1 MGKIEN
7 KIEIYQ
13 KKVEELKSIRSEI
26 ERQHAEFRNFM
37 RPQKDY
43 LNEKKSEL
51 NKYLDDNIIKIRLG
65 DFIEVLSLIVDVEK
79 NTLKYD
85 IKTNMYYIGKYQLKN
100 TLNKDKKIKY
110 YCNSYPMVMLS
121 LFIKEKEYI
130 ICYKMDV
137 NEIQYDGKKMIDHC
151 SARIIPDTNYLVGYK
166 TDIVIDKNVD
176 DIIINFNLYNLS
188 CMNDS
193 ELIMQTLNKYNN
205 KVKKIGG
212 KK

>member
-13 KKVEELKSIRSEI
+13 QKVEELKSIRNEI
-26 ERQHAEFRNFM
+26 ERQHTEFRNFM

-65 DFIEVLSLIVDVEK
+65 DFIEALSSIVDVEK
-79 NTLKYD
+79 NTIKYD
-85 IKTNMYYIGKYQLKN
+85 IKTNMYYIGKYQIKN
-100 TLNKDKKIKY
+100 NLNNDKKIKY
-110 YCNSYPMVMLS
+110 YCNSYPMIMLS
-121 LFIKEKEYI
+121 LFIKEKEYT

-151 SARIIPDTNYLVGYK
+151 RARIIPDTNYLVGYK
-166 TDIVIDKNVD
+166 ADIVIDKNVD
-176 DIIINFNLYNLS
+176 DIIINFNLCDLTH
-188 CMNDS
+188 MNDS
-193 ELIMQTLNKYNN
+193 ELIMQTLNKCDN